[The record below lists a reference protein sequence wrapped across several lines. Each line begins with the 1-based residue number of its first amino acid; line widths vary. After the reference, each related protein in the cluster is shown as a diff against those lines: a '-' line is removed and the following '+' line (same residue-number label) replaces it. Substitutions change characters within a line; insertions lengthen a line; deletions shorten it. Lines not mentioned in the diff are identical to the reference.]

1 MFENE
6 YHNKGCCWFLQF
18 DVEKKYYYHYHH
30 YIFLKLSNSKILQYL
45 ILFNILL
52 YC

>member
-18 DVEKKYYYHYHH
+18 DVEKKYYYHH
-30 YIFLKLSNSKILQYL
+30 YIFLKLVQ
-45 ILFNILL
+45 
-52 YC
+52 